1 MPVISMP
8 GIRPVN
14 FGTLD
19 VSVTT
24 GKDGVT
30 YIRPVAPIGDV
41 PVSTIAM
48 LEYWAEHA
56 PDRLFLA
63 DRLPNGE
70 WRRVTYRE
78 ARDLSRSIA
87 QYLIDHELSA
97 DRPVVILSAIR
108 STTALWRSAA

>member
-78 ARDLSRSIA
+78 AVSYTHLRA
-87 QYLIDHELSA
+87 HE
-97 DRPVVILSAIR
+97 
-108 STTALWRSAA
+108 T